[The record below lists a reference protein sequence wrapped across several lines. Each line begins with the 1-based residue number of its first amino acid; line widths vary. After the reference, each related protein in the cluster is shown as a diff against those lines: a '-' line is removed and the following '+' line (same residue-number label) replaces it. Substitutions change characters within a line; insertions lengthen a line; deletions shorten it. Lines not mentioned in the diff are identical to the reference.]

1 ADSVAVQATLG
12 GKRLDG
18 RVLRLKDGGARG
30 RLVLPS
36 AAVGAGEQVLRVAL
50 VGTGDAEPRTDTRLH
65 LVSVAPTPG
74 VVLLAGPADW
84 DSRFL
89 YRTLREVAQLPVR
102 GYVRLDA
109 DRWRAMSDLAPVPAE
124 QVRQAAR
131 RADLLILKGAL
142 GGLAEGS
149 LARGIWSWSTGPSR
163 DSAIVGDWYLTPTD

>member
-65 LVSVAPTPG
+65 IVTVAPTPG

-102 GYVRLDA
+102 GFVHIDPE
-109 DRWRAMSDLAPVPAE
+109 RWRSMADLSPVSSE
-124 QVRQAAR
+124 VVRQAAR
-131 RADLLILKGAL
+131 RADLLIEMGPVGAL
-142 GGLAEGS
+142 TQGTT
-149 LARGIWSWSTGPSR
+149 ARGVWTWPAG
-163 DSAIVGDWYLTPTD
+163 